1 MPGNWA
7 FILITTILLMATQAC
22 TREADSESAKQDVT
36 LGDLKETFS
45 QLTSEIAAYS
55 FEQRDEALETAK
67 KELKEIDAKID
78 ALAKSAEIESQEL
91 SSDVRKQQAKLMREL
106 KARRSQISEM
116 TQRLSKSSAGAWN
129 EIRDGLNNAYG
140 DLEEALEKARAE
152 FAAAET
158 SSGENGGAY

>member
-1 MPGNWA
+1 MPRNWP
-7 FILITTILLMATQAC
+7 FILITTTLLMTAQAC
-22 TREADSESAKQDVT
+22 TREADSESASKDVT
-36 LGDLKETFS
+36 LGDLKETFG

-55 FEQRDEALETAK
+55 FDQRDEALDAAK

-91 SSDVRKQQAKLMREL
+91 TSDVRKQQARLMQEL
-106 KARRSQISEM
+106 EARRSQISEM

-129 EIRDGLNNAYG
+129 EIRDGLDSAYG

-152 FAAAET
+152 FAAAEA
-158 SSGENGGAY
+158 SSAEHEGAY